1 MAEKKQNDRKL
12 LQKLKNKYRLSIYND
27 STFEEVWYIRLSPM
41 NVLALSGT
49 LLIVFMGLFYLL
61 VAYTSIREFI
71 PGYPDANMVRNIMNN
86 ASHLDS
92 LETQIDQK
100 DAYIKNL
107 SDIIAGK
114 VPDLEDTSQARTEV
128 NKKVEFTRSVD
139 DSLMRQKIESEE
151 QYNLMVTGAIQT
163 KQQSLPVFHFFKPV
177 NGLVTNG
184 FKPDEDHYGTDI
196 VCAPNELVKAV
207 LDGTVILAN
216 WTLETGYVIEIQH
229 DNNLVSIYKH
239 NSELLKKVG
248 NRVKAGEGIAIVGNS
263 GEYTTGPHLHFELWH
278 DGIPKNPEDY
288 IAF

>member
-1 MAEKKQNDRKL
+1 
-12 LQKLKNKYRLSIYND
+12 
-27 STFEEVWYIRLSPM
+27 
-41 NVLALSGT
+41 
-49 LLIVFMGLFYLL
+49 
-61 VAYTSIREFI
+61 
-71 PGYPDANMVRNIMNN
+71 MNN

-107 SDIIAGK
+107 SDIITGK
-114 VPDLEDTSQARTEV
+114 VSDLEDTSQARTEV

-177 NGLVTNG
+177 NGLITNG

-207 LDGTVILAN
+207 LDGTVILAS